1 MPTLTLKVTPE
12 FKRRLTR
19 AARLRKLPVSE
30 VVRAAVEKDLPAQ
43 GRGFLL
49 GRLAQYSLG
58 PSTYDP
64 GKPAFDEREWEHLSG
79 K

>member
-1 MPTLTLKVTPE
+1 MPTLTLKVSSE
-12 FKRRLTR
+12 FKTRLTR
-19 AARLRKLPVSE
+19 AARKRKISVSE
-30 VVRAAVEKDLPAQ
+30 LVRTSVEKDVPTE

-49 GRLAQYSLG
+49 GGLKQYSLG

-64 GKPAFDEREWEHLSG
+64 AKPAFDDDEWDTIR

>member
-12 FKRRLTR
+12 FKRRLKR
-19 AARLRKLPVSE
+19 VARQRKLPVSE
-30 VVRAAVEKDLPAQ
+30 VVRAAVEKDFPAE
-43 GRGFLL
+43 GRGWLL
-49 GRLAQYSLG
+49 GRMKQFSTG

-64 GKPAFDEREWEHLSG
+64 SKPVFDDDEWDYTR

>member
-1 MPTLTLKVTPE
+1 MPTLTLKVSAE
-12 FKRRLTR
+12 FQRRLKR
-19 AARLRKLPVSE
+19 VARERELPVSE
-30 VVRAAVEKDLPAQ
+30 IVRNAVEKELPAT

-64 GKPAFDEREWEHLSG
+64 AEPAFDESEWDHL
-79 K
+79 KEK

>member
-1 MPTLTLKVTPE
+1 MPTLTLKVTAE
-12 FKRRLTR
+12 FQRRLKR
-19 AARLRKLPVSE
+19 VARQRKLPVSE
-30 VVRAAVEKDLPAQ
+30 VVRAAVEKELPAQ

-64 GKPAFDEREWEHLSG
+64 AAPAFDESEWKHLTE

>member
-1 MPTLTLKVTPE
+1 MPTLTLKVSSE
-12 FKRRLTR
+12 FKTRLSR
-19 AARLRKLPVSE
+19 AARQRKVSVSE
-30 VVRAAVEKDLPAQ
+30 FVRTSVEKDVPAV

-49 GRLAQYSLG
+49 GRLKQHSLG

-64 GKPAFDEREWEHLSG
+64 AKPAFGAGEWDTTR